1 MMFLSTFWICS
12 WKWTWKLRLYAN
24 VNLLNQQSETN
35 KKLRKQKKNCIPRK
49 IRCVGETPKSL
60 DGAKSCSGN
69 RSGGNKVIIS
79 QTHQADRD
87 LLSKKE
93 ILITATE
100 YPNGEISLDRNISE
114 NKGFFR
120 SKTVKPVTQQ
130 GKRWIQRK
138 FASAQTTFKICK
150 VGK

>member
-1 MMFLSTFWICS
+1 M
-12 WKWTWKLRLYAN
+12 
-24 VNLLNQQSETN
+24 
-35 KKLRKQKKNCIPRK
+35 
-49 IRCVGETPKSL
+49 
-60 DGAKSCSGN
+60 
-69 RSGGNKVIIS
+69 IIS

-114 NKGFFR
+114 NKGFLR

-130 GKRWIQRK
+130 GKR
-138 FASAQTTFKICK
+138 
-150 VGK
+150 